1 MRMKDSFA
9 SSLLVLF
16 FLALSIPL
24 FRQDVFAEDAWM
36 FRGNPAHSGVYEAA
50 GVSAFGGVKWTAPNR
65 RL

>member
-36 FRGNPAHSGVYEAA
+36 FRGNPAHSGVYEAT
-50 GVSAFGGVKWTAPNR
+50 GGLYVWRQAYDGGAT
-65 RL
+65 